1 MAAASLLFSYYFNT
15 MNKIFLRV
23 ISFFYPV
30 LERAG
35 VDTGQLYEIL
45 RIKLLMDDRRPN
57 AMFAG
62 RRSATTGGKVKNP
75 LMISFFTVL
84 MGIFMA
90 MVLFLGNAPYLAQ
103 TLYFSI
109 FMVMMSLT
117 LISDFTTIL
126 LDPRDQFILLPRP
139 VNDRTVAISRI
150 LHISIYVLRLA
161 LLLGLPGMVMIG
173 FIDGV
178 LAVPLFF
185 VQVLEA
191 TFLCIFGVNILYL
204 LLMQSVSP
212 QKFKDIISY
221 FQVGFSVL
229 IFAVY
234 YLLPRMIDMSVLEHI
249 HITGYWWSW
258 CLPPVWIAALNEL
271 LIRHNSQGILT
282 GVLAALG
289 FILPLAGL
297 WLVAKVLAPGFNRR
311 LAEIATS
318 DGSSNSAANT
328 KKARKF
334 GLISYIANIVA
345 PDPVENAGFR
355 ITWKLAAR
363 TREFRMKV
371 LPSFAYVPIYFVY
384 FMFNGKHGGFGN
396 IQNGHSYIFFL
407 YLCTFILS
415 TILMNISMSP
425 KYKSA
430 WIYYAAPVGHP
441 GKILSGMFKAV
452 ITLYFFP
459 YFLVISGA
467 VVWIWGADAI
477 NDIIFAFLACTI
489 YGMLMALFM
498 VKGLPFSKPVVI
510 KQGGGRIIMS
520 LVILVFVV
528 GVGFV
533 HYYIMRWE
541 NVIWI
546 GIIPLLALN
555 RVMLYYYKKQSW
567 GNIELE
573 DV

>member
-1 MAAASLLFSYYFNT
+1 
-15 MNKIFLRV
+15 MNNLFLRLV
-23 ISFFYPV
+23 SFFYPV

-35 VDTGQLYEIL
+35 VDTDQLYNIL
-45 RIKLLMDDRRPN
+45 SVKLMMDDRRPN

-62 RRSATTGGKVKNP
+62 RRNSTPSGNVRNP
-75 LMISFFTVL
+75 VMVSFFTVL
-84 MGIFMA
+84 MGVFMG
-90 MVLFLGNAPYLAQ
+90 MVLFLGKAPYLAQ

-139 VNDRTVAISRI
+139 VNDRTIAISRI

-161 LLLGLPGMVMIG
+161 LLLGIPGMVMIG

-185 VQVLEA
+185 LQVLEA
-191 TFLCIFGVNILYL
+191 TFLCIFGVNIMYL
-204 LLMQSVSP
+204 LLMRSVSP

-249 HITGYWWSW
+249 RIISHWWSW

-282 GVLAALG
+282 GVLAVLG
-289 FILPLAGL
+289 FTFPLVGL

-311 LAEIATS
+311 LAVIATS
-318 DGSSNSAANT
+318 DGNSNSAGNT

-334 GLISYIANIVA
+334 GLIGYVANIVA
-345 PDPVENAGFR
+345 TDPVENAGFR

-371 LPSFAYVPIYFVY
+371 LPSFAYVPIYFVV
-384 FMFNGKHGGFGN
+384 FMFNRKNGGLDN

-407 YLCTFILS
+407 YFCTLILS
-415 TILMNISMSP
+415 TILMNVSMSP
-425 KYKSA
+425 QYKSA
-430 WIYYAAPVGHP
+430 WIYYAAPIGQP
-441 GKILSGMFKAV
+441 GKVLSGMYKAI

-459 YFLVISGA
+459 YFLVISCA
-467 VVWIWGADAI
+467 VVTIWGPDAI
-477 NDIIFAFLACTI
+477 KDVIFAFLACTI
-489 YGMLMALFM
+489 YGMLMALFT
-498 VKGLPFSKPVVI
+498 VKGLPFSRPVII
-510 KQGGGRIIMS
+510 KQGGGRFIISMM
-520 LVILVFVV
+520 ILIFVA
-528 GVGFV
+528 GIGFA
-533 HYYIMRWE
+533 HWFIMRWE

-546 GIIPLLALN
+546 GIIPLLAIN
-555 RVMLYYYKKQSW
+555 WAMLKYYKKQSW
-567 GNIELE
+567 DSIELE
-573 DV
+573 EV

>member
-1 MAAASLLFSYYFNT
+1 
-15 MNKIFLRV
+15 
-23 ISFFYPV
+23 

-35 VDTGQLYEIL
+35 VDTGQLYNIL
-45 RIKLLMDDRRPN
+45 SVKLMMDDRRPN

-62 RRSATTGGKVKNP
+62 RRNTTASGNVKNP
-75 LMISFFTVL
+75 VMVSVFTVL
-84 MGIFMA
+84 MGVFMS
-90 MVLFLGNAPYLAQ
+90 MVLFLGKAPYLAQ

-139 VNDRTVAISRI
+139 VNDRTIAISRI

-173 FIDGV
+173 FIDGA

-185 VQVLEA
+185 LQVLEA
-191 TFLCIFGVNILYL
+191 TFLCIFGVNIMYL
-204 LLMQSVSP
+204 LLMRSVSP

-234 YLLPRMIDMSVLEHI
+234 YLLPRMIDMSVLEHFSI
-249 HITGYWWSW
+249 ISHKWSW

-271 LIRHNSQGILT
+271 LIRGNSSGIIT
-282 GVLAALG
+282 GVLAVLG
-289 FILPLAGL
+289 FTFPLLGL

-311 LAEIATS
+311 LAVIATS
-318 DGSSNSAANT
+318 DGNSNSVVNT
-328 KKARKF
+328 RKARKF
-334 GLISYIANIVA
+334 GLIGYIANIVA

-384 FMFNGKHGGFGN
+384 FMFNGKNGGFDN
-396 IQNGHSYIFFL
+396 IQNSHSYIFFL

-415 TILMNISMSP
+415 TILMNVFMSP

-430 WIYYAAPVGHP
+430 WIYYAAPIGQP
-441 GKILSGMFKAV
+441 GKVLSGMYKAI

-459 YFLVISGA
+459 YFLVISCA
-467 VVWIWGADAI
+467 IVAIWGADAI
-477 NDIIFAFLACTI
+477 NDVIFAFLACTI

-498 VKGLPFSKPVVI
+498 VKGLPFSKPVII
-510 KQGGGRIIMS
+510 KQGGGRVIVS
-520 LVILVFVV
+520 LVILIFV
-528 GVGFV
+528 GGIGFA
-533 HYYIMRWE
+533 HWFIMRWE

-546 GIIPLLALN
+546 GIIPLLAIN
-555 RVMLYYYKKQSW
+555 WAMFSYYKKQSW
-567 GNIELE
+567 DSIELE
-573 DV
+573 EV